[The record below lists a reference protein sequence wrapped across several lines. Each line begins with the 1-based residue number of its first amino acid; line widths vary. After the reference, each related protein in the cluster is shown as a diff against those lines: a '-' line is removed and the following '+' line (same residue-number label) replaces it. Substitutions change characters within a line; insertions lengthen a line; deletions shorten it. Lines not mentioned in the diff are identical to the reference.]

1 VLAPAT
7 LAALPS
13 TRAIPDRDVFYVTH
27 PIRSIPIE
35 SRTTSRKSCPVRA
48 QNARRSNVTCAVVDP
63 ATFFYCA
70 EAAAAHFI
78 TEKFPPPVVTITRLI
93 TISIVS

>member
-1 VLAPAT
+1 MRLHLWNSGVIHTSSLLPSQLYLDHSHCLVLAPAT

-35 SRTTSRKSCPVRA
+35 SRMTSRKSCPVRA
-48 QNARRSNVTCAVVDP
+48 QNARCSNVTCVVMDP
-63 ATFFYCA
+63 ATFFY
-70 EAAAAHFI
+70 
-78 TEKFPPPVVTITRLI
+78 
-93 TISIVS
+93 